1 MISYIQQIGP
11 KCDANL
17 SAEIIQAQSDAKIFS
32 QVSTVSH
39 GFSNKY
45 NKAYWK
51 DKPKCTSSTAVAVT
65 TQCEI
70 ESKQS
75 TCWHDCKVA
84 VSGLMF
90 SPTMLLTIWQKLKC
104 RKIAHQ
110 AANKDIQSDNWTWF
124 FQVLYQ
130 SSDKSAQE
138 DSLDPNTNIE
148 ENVLV
153 LSVCKPWVHCQPTYQ
168 LLVVSLSVYYMKWL
182 LIFLQVNAAAAH
194 LDDIVHQAAKDLA
207 TKRQQKDR

>member
-1 MISYIQQIGP
+1 MRLTIRTSP
-11 KCDANL
+11 L
-17 SAEIIQAQSDAKIFS
+17 TSLHHS
-32 QVSTVSH
+32 QTTRLGIAIWSH
-39 GFSNKY
+39 ISNKLVPNVMQIY
-45 NKAYWK
+45 QLRLFKLSLMPKSSAKYPQYPMVSVTNMYKAYWK

-75 TCWHDCKVA
+75 TCWHAHKVA

-110 AANKDIQSDNWTWF
+110 AANNDIQSDNWTWF

-130 SSDKSAQE
+130 SSDESAQE

-168 LLVVSLSVYYMKWL
+168 LPVVSLSVYYMK
-182 LIFLQVNAAAAH
+182 
-194 LDDIVHQAAKDLA
+194 
-207 TKRQQKDR
+207 